1 LTAGHDVTPTSA
13 TLLERLRDRTDDG
26 AWRRLVD
33 IYRPWLLGWLRRNGL
48 ADADA
53 EDLVQ
58 DILLVVLKEL
68 RFFRHN
74 QRPGAFRSWL
84 RAIAVHRL
92 RDALRGRRY
101 QPVATGNPQVLDQ
114 LQQLEDPGSQLTT
127 QWELEHDRHV
137 VGRLL
142 ALIEPDFQPA
152 TMDAF
157 RRVMLQGN
165 TPAAVATEMGI
176 SVNAVLVAKS
186 RILARLRQEA
196 AGLVAEV

>member
-1 LTAGHDVTPTSA
+1 MMPTST
-13 TLLERLRDRTDDG
+13 TLLERLRDSPDDG

-33 IYRPWLLGWLRRNGL
+33 IYRPWLLGWLKRHGL

-74 QRPGAFRSWL
+74 QRAGAFRSWL
-84 RAIAVHRL
+84 RAIAVNRS
-92 RDALRGRRY
+92 RDALRRRRY
-101 QPVATGNPQVLDQ
+101 QPVATGDRQVLDQ
-114 LQQLEDPGSQLTT
+114 LQQLEDPDSQLTT

-152 TMDAF
+152 TVDAF

-165 TPAAVATEMGI
+165 TPAVVAKEMGV
-176 SVNAVLVAKS
+176 SVNAVLLAKS
-186 RILARLRQEA
+186 RILAQLRQEA
-196 AGLVAEV
+196 QGLIAEI